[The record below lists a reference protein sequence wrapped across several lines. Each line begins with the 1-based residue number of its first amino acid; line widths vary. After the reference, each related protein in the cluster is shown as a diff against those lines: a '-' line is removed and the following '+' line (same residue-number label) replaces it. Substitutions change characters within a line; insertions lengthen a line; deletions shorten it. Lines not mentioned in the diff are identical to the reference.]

1 MAKIYFGLIV
11 LLWQSIEESSKV
23 QISARQT
30 RIFPPYPIRCVI
42 QYARR
47 NKVMQ
52 WTAEAEAAIKKVPF
66 FVRKRVRARVED
78 EAQQAGKKKVSL
90 ADVRLTQKRYLAKMS
105 DEVRGYQLETCFGP
119 GGCPNRAIDSDTL
132 VERLEEILQRSDLR
146 NFLEA
151 RVKGGLKHHHEFR
164 ATVADCPNAC
174 SQPQIKDM
182 GIIGAAEPVITNEPC
197 TLCQLCV
204 EACAENAV
212 RLKDSEE
219 MPEIDYDRCV
229 RCGKCIDVCPTGTLA
244 TGQRGYRVL
253 LAGKLGRH
261 PRLAEELPGIY
272 QEDEVL
278 SILEGCLDYYKR
290 NSKHGERFAEVY
302 QDAQSLGL
310 AILHASPEEKRAK

>member
-1 MAKIYFGLIV
+1 
-11 LLWQSIEESSKV
+11 
-23 QISARQT
+23 
-30 RIFPPYPIRCVI
+30 
-42 QYARR
+42 
-47 NKVMQ
+47 MQ
-52 WTAEAEAAIKKVPF
+52 WTSEAEAAIKKVPF

-78 EAQQAGKKKVSL
+78 EAQQAGKDKVSL

-119 GGCPNRAIDSDTL
+119 GGCPNRAIESDRL
-132 VERLEEILQRSDLR
+132 VEGLEQILRSSDLHK
-146 NFLEA
+146 FLEA

-164 ATVADCPNAC
+164 VTVADCPNAC

-182 GIIGAAEPVITNEPC
+182 GIIGAAEPAITEEPC

-212 RLKDSEE
+212 SLKDPEE

-244 TGQRGYRVL
+244 TGHRGYRVL

-272 QEDEVL
+272 QEDEVVGL
-278 SILEGCLDYYKR
+278 LESCLDYYKK
-290 NSKHGERFAEVY
+290 NSRHGERFAEVY
-302 QDAQSLGL
+302 QDAESLGL
-310 AILHASPEEKRAK
+310 CISHTSPEEKRGN